1 MKKCNIYNIIL
12 TETTLNTYSFEKNVE
27 KLPNT
32 IPVFPLNNALLLPKC
47 TLPLNLFENRYLHM
61 FDYALKKNRI
71 IGMVQPIEKTANNK
85 NPEVYSVGCAGL
97 IVAFTQTNDN
107 RYEIVLKGLSRYQ
120 ILNETSPLKGFR
132 VFNVSWESFKSDIN
146 KNNVSK
152 LTKRNIF
159 EDKLKLYF
167 KKMSINADWQAIEAS
182 NDEDLVNSISMG
194 CPFTNIE
201 RQALLEAKSL
211 DHRIDVLNSLIDMS
225 INDNDSF
232 KSQSLS

>member
-1 MKKCNIYNIIL
+1 MKKYSIYTIIL
-12 TETTLNTYSFEKNVE
+12 TEINLNTYSFEKNIE

-32 IPVFPLNNALLLPKC
+32 LPIFPLSNALLLPKC
-47 TLPLNLFENRYLHM
+47 TLPLNLFESRYLHM
-61 FDYALKKNRI
+61 FDYALKNNRI
-71 IGMVQPIEKTANNK
+71 IGMVQPIDSSNRHKSPK
-85 NPEVYSVGCAGL
+85 VYSVGCAGL

-120 ILNETSPLKGFR
+120 ILNEKPTLNGFR
-132 VFNVSWESFKSDIN
+132 LFNVSWKPFKSDIN
-146 KNNVSK
+146 KS
-152 LTKRNIF
+152 TASEPYKRNNF
-159 EDKLKLYF
+159 EDKLRLYF

-194 CPFTNIE
+194 CPFTDLE
-201 RQALLEAKSL
+201 KQALLEAKSL

-225 INDNDSF
+225 INDNESF